1 MLTLLKNY
9 LPVFCFLLPVLFP
22 SSSAKAQQA
31 VITGIV
37 KDSAAIPIPAAT
49 VSLLNSKDSS
59 WVGSVLTNDSGAFI
73 INNVAPGNYLVS
85 VTALS
90 YAPAMQTVTVAI
102 NNNPP
107 FIFILQRESSA
118 IGEVTVTG
126 RKPFIEMSTGKITVN
141 VDGSPSAIGLNVLDL
156 LRRMPGLIVDQAGN
170 ISMQGKQGVL
180 VLIDDRP
187 TYLSPEQLADYLKTI
202 PADEVGQ
209 VELMTQP
216 PARYD
221 ATGNAGI
228 VNIKRK
234 RIRKSGWNGIATL
247 TAGQGVY
254 PFGLGSALVNFK
266 KNKLN
271 LSLSA
276 DEHLATGFADWQEY
290 QRLSNPQ
297 TGTLV
302 STTNMHSSSLEH
314 FSIAGARLTAD
325 YDISAK
331 TSIGASVRGGYHTN
345 SFADNVSSTIYDV
358 PANATTYNTIYSP
371 ESFIRKDF
379 YANTYFSYK
388 INKDRS
394 INFNADYISY
404 FNSPYQTINNT
415 DYDAQMQPLPNPLLL
430 QSHQPTLINVYSF
443 KGDYTDTLKDGTKL
457 EAGFKSSL
465 VNTDNNAQ
473 FSIYQGNEWVP
484 DTLRTNRFVYKE
496 NINALYIDADKI
508 INDKWEAKAGLRAE
522 NTNAQGTQQVH
533 DQQFTK
539 SCISLFPTAYI
550 SYKKDNNNQFELN
563 YGRRIDRPNY
573 QSLNPFIFYN
583 FQYNYSVGNP
593 YLQPQFTNSIELKHS
608 YKNRLVTALAL
619 SNTTGEITD
628 LLVADNSTNT
638 VHTTQGNTGI
648 NKTASIYVLF
658 NKDLFKWWSLNAAA
672 SIFYMYYTGVLN
684 TTNIT
689 NEGTGYA
696 VNMINQFNFPK
707 DWKAEF
713 VGYYSGRYVQSLIAT
728 SLPSAYFSLGAS
740 KKISKVSTIKLGI
753 EDPLYINR
761 TRLQNN
767 LPGLY
772 STSAFR
778 YSTRSVSLA
787 YTYNFGS
794 STTTRETNIPDE
806 SKRIK

>member
-1 MLTLLKNY
+1 M
-9 LPVFCFLLPVLFP
+9 
-22 SSSAKAQQA
+22 
-31 VITGIV
+31 
-37 KDSAAIPIPAAT
+37 KDSIASIPAAT
-49 VSLLNSKDSS
+49 VSLLNAKDSS
-59 WVGSVLTNDSGAFI
+59 WIRSVLSNDSGAFTI
-73 INNVAPGNYLVS
+73 TDVAPGNYLIN
-85 VTALS
+85 VTAVGYTS
-90 YAPAMQTVTVAI
+90 AMQAVTLAI
-102 NNNPP
+102 NTNPP
-107 FIFILQRESSA
+107 LILLLQRETLA
-118 IGEVTVTG
+118 IAEVTVTG
-126 RKPFIEMSTGKITVN
+126 RKPFIEMSTGKVTVN
-141 VDGSPSAIGLNVLDL
+141 VDGSPSAIGLNALDL

-180 VLIDDRP
+180 VLIDDRQ

-202 PADEVGQ
+202 PADEIGQ

-221 ATGNAGI
+221 AAGNAGI

-234 RIRKSGWNGIATL
+234 KIRKSGWNGIATV

-254 PFGLGSALVNFK
+254 PFGLGSALINFK

-290 QRLSNPQ
+290 QRLNDPQ
-297 TGTLV
+297 SGAQV

-314 FSIAGARLTAD
+314 FSIASARLTAD

-345 SFADNVSSTIYDV
+345 SFADNVSSTIFDV
-358 PANATTYNTIYSP
+358 PTNTTTYNTIYSP
-371 ESFIRKDF
+371 EGFIRKDL
-379 YANTYFSYK
+379 YANAYFSYK
-388 INKDRS
+388 VNKARS
-394 INFNADYISY
+394 INFNTDYISY
-404 FNSPYQTINNT
+404 SNSPYQTINNT
-415 DYDAQMQPLPNPLLL
+415 SYDAQMQPLPNPLLL
-430 QSHQPTLINVYSF
+430 QSHQPTLIDVYSF
-443 KGDYTDTLKDGTKL
+443 KGDYTDTLRDGTKL

-473 FSIYQGNEWVP
+473 FSIYQGNGWIP
-484 DTLRTNRFVYKE
+484 DTTRTNRFRYKE
-496 NINALYIDADKI
+496 NINALYIDADKT

-539 SCISLFPTAYI
+539 SYISLFPTAYI

-563 YGRRIDRPNY
+563 FGRRIDRPNY

-608 YKNRLVTALAL
+608 YKNMIVTALAL

-638 VHTTQGNTGI
+638 VHTTQGNAGI

-672 SIFYMYYTGVLN
+672 SVFYMYYNGVLN
-684 TTNIT
+684 TSNIT

-696 VNMINQFNFPK
+696 VNMTNQFNFPK
-707 DWKAEF
+707 DWKAEC

-740 KKISKVSTIKLGI
+740 KKISKAATVKLAI

-761 TRLQNN
+761 TKLENT

-772 STSAFR
+772 STSTFR
-778 YSTRSVSLA
+778 YSTRVVSLA

-794 STTTRETNIPDE
+794 GPGARETTTPDE